1 MILTLEQK
9 AICIRIAWKV
19 TLIMDDKTLTTG
31 NAYLEMGAFIRV
43 SLSFEMNTLIP
54 GLRVEGTK
62 SEKDLQKAK
71 VTGW

>member
-1 MILTLEQK
+1 
-9 AICIRIAWKV
+9 
-19 TLIMDDKTLTTG
+19 MDNKTLTTG
-31 NAYLEMGAFIRV
+31 NTYLEMGAFIRV

-71 VTGW
+71 VAGW